1 MFTSS
6 SCGTDRRM
14 LCVPSCHRDTSLT
27 GFVSAWHWELLRS
40 IPLLAY
46 YPVAVV
52 QKPRQI
58 PPPPRPLL
66 CITGTICHPSRATAV
81 SLQSHLLLYTK
92 KVSPCKLYSRH
103 SFTTHCQT
111 REKAASFHVQ
121 VFCRILNNYLCY
133 PLHTCAPSDSDNT
146 VTHHKSPAAG
156 RGAVPTMVL
165 CSCHT
170 LFPQG
175 NLLTAARSLAQ
186 RKKTFWV
193 CSGRRTV
200 TLVKWNSFLLGQ
212 NPHKQDLNALS
223 YFSRRVL
230 LLPDTIAVWARSKGK
245 AASGKGRLVH
255 AAVAILSPEAQ
266 TWCH

>member
-1 MFTSS
+1 MGLTEG
-6 SCGTDRRM
+6 CCVCRRATGT
-14 LCVPSCHRDTSLT
+14 LLWPVLFLHGIENYSGVFLS
-27 GFVSAWHWELLRS
+27 WHITRWLLFRS
-40 IPLLAY
+40 HI
-46 YPVAVV
+46 
-52 QKPRQI
+52 KS
-58 PPPPRPLL
+58 PPPRPLL
-66 CITGTICHPSRATAV
+66 CITGTICHPSRVTAV

-111 REKAASFHVQ
+111 REKAASFHIQ

>member
-1 MFTSS
+1 MPQGHFFDRFCFCVALRTAQEYSSPGISPGGCCSEATSN
-6 SCGTDRRM
+6 
-14 LCVPSCHRDTSLT
+14 
-27 GFVSAWHWELLRS
+27 
-40 IPLLAY
+40 
-46 YPVAVV
+46 
-52 QKPRQI
+52 
-58 PPPPRPLL
+58 PPPTL
-66 CITGTICHPSRATAV
+66 CSASLAPFATHPESQQCPCSRIYCFTP
-81 SLQSHLLLYTK
+81 K

-111 REKAASFHVQ
+111 REKAWSFQVQ

-133 PLHTCAPSDSDNT
+133 RLHTCAPSDSDNT

-156 RGAVPTMVL
+156 RGAVPTMAL

-170 LFPQG
+170 LFPRG

-230 LLPDTIAVWARSKGK
+230 LLPDTIAVWAHSKGK